1 MILVRHGETM
11 FNVVFGATRRDPGIR
26 DPGLTERGRAQ
37 ADAAAEALSGETVTR
52 VLASPYTRAIHTA
65 DVIARALGVP
75 LSIDAAIRER
85 FAFGCDVG
93 TPRAALASR
102 WPNHSFDHIDDI
114 WWPDTE
120 EPVERFHHRCD
131 EFRRRMA
138 EARDGSTTVVVTHW
152 GVVRALTGLRVENG
166 EILRHDPTLA
176 RLEPD
181 TGTG

>member
-1 MILVRHGETM
+1 MEIG
-11 FNVVFGATRRDPGIR
+11 
-26 DPGLTERGRAQ
+26 
-37 ADAAAEALSGETVTR
+37 
-52 VLASPYTRAIHTA
+52 
-65 DVIARALGVP
+65 
-75 LSIDAAIRER
+75 
-85 FAFGCDVG
+85 
-93 TPRAALASR
+93 ALASLVSGPLR
-102 WPNHSFDHIDDI
+102 IATWLAPGIPNRLFEVVTEHLQDALGRPCSLDCEDRHSGPIAARDDVFAAETVDLGFLCAPSYLWLRTRQPPSVVLI
-114 WWPDTE
+114 PSAPVPDDPRAEGRPVYFCEIMVRHE

-166 EILRHDPTLA
+166 KILRHDPTLA